1 MSSLTP
7 LIQYPTMIRTAESAL
22 KIMKSHVVGVG
33 NVDTGTG
40 LFTMAPIPNNTW
52 ICAYAPSAPF
62 GPARAA
68 AGDYSLEFKWRNVN
82 VAVDGRKCELGLGQ
96 LINDGKLRLT
106 SPLRK

>member
-1 MSSLTP
+1 MSSLIP

-62 GPARAA
+62 EPVRAA
-68 AGDYSLEFKWRNVN
+68 AGDYSLEFNWRRVN
-82 VAVDGRKCELGLGQ
+82 VAVDGTKCELGLGM
-96 LINDGKLRLT
+96 LIDDGKFRLT